1 MWFVME
7 HGTPSLAGLC
17 LGAENPLA
25 PLFQRGEL
33 ARRVEVKTASSECV
47 IPLIWID
54 LSTVVLMVTFFCVSV
69 YRFSKALVQDMG
81 SDSRRWIT
89 LICVGWL
96 PTGLHFVT
104 ELPFSLFVGHPH
116 SGGATKGDLGFSS
129 PATHTLNQSLCFAVF
144 MPAPCCDVPCLS
156 PHRQSP
162 R

>member
-1 MWFVME
+1 MATTMIRAEPSMPAFCRSAQPPDTL
-7 HGTPSLAGLC
+7 TPRAVRH
-17 LGAENPLA
+17 P
-25 PLFQRGEL
+25 P
-33 ARRVEVKTASSECV
+33 
-47 IPLIWID
+47 PLIWID